1 MLQARRRLSLETSA
15 ELMTRNT
22 SAAAQPAGMLAA
34 MNSLA
39 LAHAANPAFNADF
52 FVAVTTVIPVL
63 FIAAVVEQRF
73 FRELVNAAVA
83 ATTIFG
89 LVIGVGAAWLLARDI
104 VLTPTGRRPEAGEGS
119 AQTLTVRVIKWLL
132 VPVFAWKVVKDFS
145 QPTAGASS
153 SAQTRPDAGHSTL
166 AVSPDQPHELP
177 KGFEEFA
184 ARVQRTASVTASTS
198 RYVILLLVVAV
209 MAYSTV
215 SEIIAI
221 LALWYRNAAP
231 WIGPFV
237 AWGTIVLV
245 IAITFSSVFRLLHGG
260 FSAIQDDTNSTKTE
274 LKS

>member
-1 MLQARRRLSLETSA
+1 
-15 ELMTRNT
+15 
-22 SAAAQPAGMLAA
+22 MLAA
-34 MNSLA
+34 MTSLA
-39 LAHAANPAFNADF
+39 LAHAASPAFNADF

-104 VLTPTGRRPEAGEGS
+104 VLTATSRQSEAGEEG

-132 VPVFAWKVVKDFS
+132 VPVFAWKVARDFS
-145 QPTAGASS
+145 QPPAGSS
-153 SAQTRPDAGHSTL
+153 PKAQTRPDADRSAL
-166 AVSPDQPHELP
+166 ALSPDQPHELP

-184 ARVQRTASVTASTS
+184 ARVQRTASVTASIS
-198 RYVILLLVVAV
+198 RYVILLLVAGV

-221 LALWYRNAAP
+221 LALWYRNAAQ

-245 IAITFSSVFRLLHGG
+245 IAIAFSSIFRLLHGG
-260 FSAIQDDTNSTKTE
+260 FSAVQDDSNSTRTE
-274 LKS
+274 LRS